1 MKIESHKL
9 LNGREIVTGP
19 QYARAVSKNLFT
31 VYLGVF
37 NGTPFLQSLLQQ
49 IKSQTT
55 KGFPLIIVDN
65 SSTDESWVQILAWPA
80 EIRNRAKLIRNP
92 INLGAHGSLALNF
105 NQIETEW
112 YVTLH
117 QDDTYGPNHIAVLS
131 EAMCVSPTHEI
142 VVFTDMGT
150 QNMVGKK
157 IHTPIRQGWIANLE
171 TPASTF
177 RANLLQQSIS
187 TPSAAFRVSGMSA
200 IEIPWHSSS
209 FPDTEITLLQAS
221 MGSSK
226 FLPEL
231 TMLYR
236 MNPKSDSHDL
246 NPRERV
252 LGPFASLSRV
262 MASDSFLRLCG
273 GIKED
278 ERTSF
283 AKAVLEGIEI
293 RLGSSSF
300 SEMVKLIASETMGL
314 AWDYSEHISRDQIQK
329 IYKIAE
335 DGRTTKLLE
344 ELGVFYSHFPQSTT
358 SQIHPGRSNFEL
370 HLQQLLDEAIP
381 RSNAQANG
389 LQKVLLIS
397 ISRLLPLRIR
407 RKILAFLLSLYSRFD
422 TKSPWNLSWKP
433 KS

>member
-9 LNGREIVTGP
+9 LTGREIVTGP
-19 QYARAVSKNLFT
+19 QYARAVSENFFT

-37 NGTPFLQSLLQQ
+37 NGSPYLQSLLQQ

-55 KGFPLIIVDN
+55 QGFPLIVVDN
-65 SSTDESWVQILAWPA
+65 SSTDESWSQILAWPA
-80 EIRNRAKLIRNP
+80 EIRNRAKLIKNP

-105 NQIETEW
+105 SEIETEW

-117 QDDTYGPNHIAVLS
+117 QDDNYGPSHVAVLS
-131 EAMCVSPTHEI
+131 EAMCVSPKNEI

-150 QNMVGKK
+150 QNMDGKK
-157 IHTPIRQGWIANLE
+157 IHTPIRQGWIANLD
-171 TPASTF
+171 TPESTF

-187 TPSAAFRVSGMSA
+187 TPSAAFRVSGMST
-200 IEIPWHSSS
+200 IRIPWHSSS

-221 MGSSK
+221 MGSSR
-226 FLPEL
+226 FVPEL

-246 NPRERV
+246 NPRERI

-262 MASDSFLRLCG
+262 MASDSFLRLCS
-273 GIKED
+273 GIEKD

-314 AWDYSEHISRDQIQK
+314 AWDYSEQISRDQIQK
-329 IYKIAE
+329 TYKIAE
-335 DGRTTKLLE
+335 DARTTKLLE
-344 ELGVFYSHFPQSTT
+344 ELGVFYSHFQESTT
-358 SQIHPGRSNFEL
+358 RQISAGRSGYEL
-370 HLQQLLDEAIP
+370 QIRQLLDDAIP
-381 RSNAQANG
+381 RSNAQASS

-407 RKILAFLLSLYSRFD
+407 RKVIAFLVRLYSGFD